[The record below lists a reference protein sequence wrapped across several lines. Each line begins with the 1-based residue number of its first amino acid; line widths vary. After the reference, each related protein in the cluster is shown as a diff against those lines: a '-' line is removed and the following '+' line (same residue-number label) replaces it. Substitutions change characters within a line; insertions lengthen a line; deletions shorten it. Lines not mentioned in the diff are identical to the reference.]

1 METTRQTDGQWNM
14 QKIVV
19 EGKKNCHVAR
29 RHKQH
34 LVNMFVIHF
43 VYDCFLFFIFII
55 LNKQKQ
61 KTEYDFC

>member
-1 METTRQTDGQWNM
+1 MFPISIWKQPDRRTDGQWNM

-19 EGKKNCHVAR
+19 EGKKKNCHVAR

-43 VYDCFLFFIFII
+43 VYDCFLFFYIYYF
-55 LNKQKQ
+55 K
-61 KTEYDFC
+61 